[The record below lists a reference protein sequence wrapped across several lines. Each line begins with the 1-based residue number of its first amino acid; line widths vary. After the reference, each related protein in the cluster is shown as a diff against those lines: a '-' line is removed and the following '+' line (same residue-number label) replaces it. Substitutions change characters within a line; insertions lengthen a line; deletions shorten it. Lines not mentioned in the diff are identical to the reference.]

1 MMGMSGWLE
10 ASMLLKV
17 VWNSVMV
24 VCGAQSVVIG
34 GEHLMP
40 VWPAVSWDSLLM
52 VIYLSPVEYAV

>member
-1 MMGMSGWLE
+1 
-10 ASMLLKV
+10 MLLKV